1 MDTQSKGAN
10 DPPERHPIVSGLM
23 QSRLRS
29 EQRKREMLKET
40 TETFWVKMSDAL
52 KMYFQKKTPSQ
63 RSRTPRYVSE
73 TANTCALACVP
84 QTATEALRHRR
95 E

>member
-1 MDTQSKGAN
+1 MIQARRSE

-29 EQRKREMLKET
+29 EQLKREMLKET

-52 KMYFQKKTPSQ
+52 KMYFEKKTPLR
-63 RSRTPRYVSE
+63 RSHTPR
-73 TANTCALACVP
+73 
-84 QTATEALRHRR
+84 
-95 E
+95 